1 MADTVYFLFPFV
13 YAALNAASFALYGLD
28 KYKARKEKWRISEKS
43 LLIISLLGPIGAWLG
58 MIQFRHKTQKPM
70 FRYSVPAF
78 IGIHILLV
86 LWINL
91 DL

>member
-1 MADTVYFLFPFV
+1 MAETIYLLFPIV

-28 KYKARKEKWRISEKS
+28 KYKARKEMWRISEKT
-43 LLIISLLGPIGAWLG
+43 LLTISLFGPIGAWLG
-58 MIQFRHKTQKPM
+58 MMQFRHKTQKPL

-78 IGIHILLV
+78 IGIHLLLV

-91 DL
+91 

>member
-1 MADTVYFLFPFV
+1 MTDTTYFLFPIV

-43 LLIISLLGPIGAWLG
+43 LLMISLFGPIGAWLG
-58 MIQFRHKTQKPM
+58 MTQFRHKTQKPI
-70 FRYSVPAF
+70 FRYLVPAF
-78 IGIHILLV
+78 VGIHILLV

-91 DL
+91 

>member
-1 MADTVYFLFPFV
+1 MAETVYLLFPIV

-28 KYKARKEKWRISEKS
+28 KYKARKEMWRISEKT
-43 LLIISLLGPIGAWLG
+43 LLIISLFGPIGAWLG
-58 MIQFRHKTQKPM
+58 MMQFRHKTQKPL

-78 IGIHILLV
+78 IGIHLLLV

-91 DL
+91 